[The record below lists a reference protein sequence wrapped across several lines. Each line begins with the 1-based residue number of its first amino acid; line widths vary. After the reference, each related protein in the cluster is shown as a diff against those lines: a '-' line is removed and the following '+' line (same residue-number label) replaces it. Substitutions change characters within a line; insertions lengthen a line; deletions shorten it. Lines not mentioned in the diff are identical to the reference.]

1 MDRKQEG
8 NLRYSALEEV
18 LQRAYD
24 QVATGKGAKRHARS
38 RPFEAQPMLVISD
51 LLGTNAGQL
60 YQAMKKIQESQNLPK
75 DRAGAELLGAINYL
89 AGAVVFLED
98 ESGAGY
104 PSDTIVPRHFAATGI
119 AEYLLTVLSQ
129 RQIVDMVLSRPDFP
143 ACRTF
148 GHSRLWNIEE
158 VSDWVSAWKGRYG

>member
-8 NLRYSALEEV
+8 NLRYSALEGV

-24 QVATGKGAKRHARS
+24 QAATGKGAERHARS
-38 RPFEAQPMLVISD
+38 RPFEEQPMLVISD
-51 LLGTNAGQL
+51 LLGTTAGLL

-75 DRAGAELLGAINYL
+75 DRAVVELLGAINYL

-98 ESGAGY
+98 EGAEY
-104 PSDTIVPRHFAATGI
+104 PSDTIVPRHFAATGV

-148 GHSRLWNIEE
+148 GNSRLWNMEE
-158 VSDWVSAWKGRYG
+158 VSAWASAWKGRYG